1 MSFLSVRFLFL
12 ILVELLRIFS
22 ISQHVFVYPRK
33 IAGVGYCFALYHN
46 DFVSVVFFG
55 VVFILLWSSA
65 VVLQYRKGMPSFF
78 IIISSLGF
86 CPLLFPFFFRASA
99 GHPSRSLAHFGVINL
114 SCLSFSKRGAVQ
126 FSLLFFTDRAQTSH

>member
-78 IIISSLGF
+78 YYYFL
-86 CPLLFPFFFRASA
+86 PWLLSFAVPFFFRASA
-99 GHPSRSLAHFGVINL
+99 GHPSRSLAHFGVIN
-114 SCLSFSKRGAVQ
+114 
-126 FSLLFFTDRAQTSH
+126 